1 MNIDLSE
8 KTTHQMT
15 LAAEQAYPHEC
26 CGILIG
32 KNENGRV
39 VVTDSREAANQADKE
54 KTERHFELDP
64 MFLYQVEREI
74 EGSGNEVVGFYH
86 SHPDCKAV
94 PSEEDARNMIPGLV
108 YIILSVTE
116 AGVIDIKHYEGN
128 NGLTATPSVAA
139 AHQ

>member
-15 LAAEQAYPHEC
+15 LAAMQAYPHEC

-32 KNENGRV
+32 KNEDGCV
-39 VVTDSREAANQADKE
+39 VITDSREATNQADKE
-54 KTERHFELDP
+54 KIERHFEIDS

-86 SHPDCKAV
+86 SHPDCKAI
-94 PSEEDARNMIPGLV
+94 PSEEDTKNMIPGLV

-116 AGVIDIKHYEGN
+116 VGVIDIKHYEKQI
-128 NGLTATPSVAA
+128 S
-139 AHQ
+139 